1 MSKRK
6 EFFGASLLEP
16 NPKKVATEGVQGID
30 EMKKKNKELE
40 EKNKELHK
48 KNKELE
54 EKNKELHKNNIDA
67 EEKYKKLSK
76 LCSDYKN
83 HQYEARMWNSY
94 ISILDKHYI
103 RRNPLKVTNE
113 TNLKRMFEW
122 KRNNHKLNVEKY
134 RIK

>member
-30 EMKKKNKELE
+30 EMK
-40 EKNKELHK
+40 K